1 MKKKKFKKVVTRI
14 YVSKKTG
21 KTKTYRYTYTT
32 YKVNKK
38 TKYRHSPKNIIYRGK
53 ITKYGKEW
61 IAKYKETLDIS
72 DQSELEAQIQTA
84 EKNKRT
90 ITNNTMKAKLMESKT
105 ERFLYNM
112 GGGDVEELA
121 QEMGITYEDLLNDDH
136 WDWDKETFTINGITY
151 QFHFDYESHSLT
163 WEIVE

>member
-1 MKKKKFKKVVTRI
+1 MKKKFKKVVTRTYI
-14 YVSKKTG
+14 SKKTG

-38 TKYRHSPKNIIYRGK
+38 VKTRSTKNIIYRGK

-61 IAKYKETLDIS
+61 LAKYKKTLDYS
-72 DQSELEAQIQTA
+72 DQNELESRILSD

-90 ITNNTMKAKLMESKT
+90 VTSTTMKARMMESKT
-105 ERFLYNM
+105 ARFIYNM
-112 GGGDVEELA
+112 GGDVDELSE
-121 QEMGITYEDLLNDDH
+121 EMGISYEDLINDDH
-136 WDWDKETFTINGITY
+136 WNWDKETFTINGITY

-163 WEIVE
+163 WEVVE